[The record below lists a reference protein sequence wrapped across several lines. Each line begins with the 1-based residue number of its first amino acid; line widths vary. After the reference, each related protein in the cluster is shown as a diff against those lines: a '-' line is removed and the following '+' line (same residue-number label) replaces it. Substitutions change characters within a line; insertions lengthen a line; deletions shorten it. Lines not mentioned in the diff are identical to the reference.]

1 MFTEYASYS
10 AYSLSK
16 VS

>member
-1 MFTEYASYS
+1 LI

-16 VS
+16 VNRKSTD